1 MDDRSPEVL
10 QARIQKLFLQNAV
23 ALRGFILGLVRQ
35 PEAAD
40 DVLQEVFVVVSQQA
54 VVFRPDG
61 NFLAWAR
68 GIARNKVFDYYR
80 RNRSAPRLVDEEL
93 LELLAIAAEERVDE
107 WAERRAALAQC
118 IQQLA
123 PRARQILE
131 LRYADQPF
139 APPQIADRLGWTVNA
154 VHVALTR
161 ARKFLQECTRH
172 ALVAREV

>member
-10 QARIQKLFLQNAV
+10 QVRIQKLFLQNAV

-54 VVFRPDG
+54 EAFRPDG
-61 NFLAWAR
+61 SFLAWAR

-93 LELLAIAAEERVDE
+93 LELLAVAAEERGDE
-107 WAERRAALAQC
+107 WAEKRAALARC

-172 ALVAREV
+172 ALIARGV